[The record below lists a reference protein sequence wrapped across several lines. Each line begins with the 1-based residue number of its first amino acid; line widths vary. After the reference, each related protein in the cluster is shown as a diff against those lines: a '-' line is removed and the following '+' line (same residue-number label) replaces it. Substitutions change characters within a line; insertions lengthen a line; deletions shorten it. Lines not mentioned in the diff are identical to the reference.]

1 MSNKLLWND
10 LTKQEQI
17 QAENSYLSILED
29 IASDGDEYDIVDYE
43 CKRDDRTLRLR
54 GVQCK
59 TFIRYSYCYIFVN
72 M

>member
-1 MSNKLLWND
+1 MVNKLLWKD
-10 LTKQEQI
+10 LTDKERE

-29 IASDGDEYDIVDYE
+29 IATDGNEYDKADYE

-59 TFIRYSYCYIFVN
+59 TFIRDDDGYIFVN